1 MLLAQHLAILK
12 HCSSIILR
20 TCEMILRNQHKSN
33 TAIMQIYAEGV
44 GGDSEINRSKLGGY
58 FANFRELYVNIHIA
72 ITDHHPI
79 NPCYRTG

>member
-44 GGDSEINRSKLGGY
+44 GGVSKLEISGSKLGGTLQNLES
-58 FANFRELYVNIHIA
+58 FM
-72 ITDHHPI
+72 
-79 NPCYRTG
+79 